1 MSFVQPRPAGPQP
14 RWQETLAA
22 TQEAV
27 VAVVGPLVE
36 TGRLDAATCA
46 HWLATESALCRI
58 NALALDAA
66 GTWFDAQATT
76 LAVLQ
81 AWSTQFRQDAQAAA
95 ADVRALGGIAGQVP
109 AQLQAW
115 QDFAQVACGSL
126 RVGEALGAVL
136 LHGRAMRGPARE
148 AIARVIALPAAAP
161 GSSYFRRRLQPD
173 SLATHDARALV
184 LEQYAASALGAGARR
199 AADWYLAA
207 LRSVLAATG

>member
-1 MSFVQPRPAGPQP
+1 MSFATPRTNGPQP
-14 RWQETLAA
+14 RWQETLAS
-22 TQEAV
+22 TQEAL
-27 VAVVGPLVE
+27 VALVGPLAD

-66 GTWFDAQATT
+66 GTWFDAQAGT

-81 AWSTQFRQDAQAAA
+81 GWATQFRHDAQAAA
-95 ADVRALGGIAGQVP
+95 ADVRALGGIAGHVP

-115 QDFAQVACGSL
+115 QEFQQVACGSL

-161 GSSYFRRRLQPD
+161 GSAYLRRRLQPD
-173 SLATHDARALV
+173 SLATHDARAQV
-184 LEQYAASALGAGARR
+184 LEQYAASALASGARR
-199 AADWYLAA
+199 GADWYLAA
-207 LRSVLAATG
+207 LRSVLQPA

>member
-1 MSFVQPRPAGPQP
+1 MFSPSRAAGPQP
-14 RWQETLAA
+14 RWQDTLAS
-22 TQEAV
+22 TQDAL
-27 VAVVGPLVE
+27 VALVGPLAGS
-36 TGRLDAATCA
+36 GRIDATTCA

-81 AWSTQFRQDAQAAA
+81 AWATQFRQDAHAAA
-95 ADVRALGGIAGQVP
+95 ADIRALGGIAGQLP
-109 AQLQAW
+109 TQLQAW
-115 QDFAQVACGSL
+115 QDFVQVACGSL

-148 AIARVIALPAAAP
+148 AVARVIALPAVAP
-161 GSSYFRRRLQPD
+161 GSTYLRRRLQPD

-207 LRSVLAATG
+207 LHSVLAPAG